1 MELGRPAHDE
11 TDTLQVLDI
20 AIGMGM
26 GLITQCFGRRHIGR
40 ITSPIH
46 MGLQLL
52 SCLGEL
58 LKTYIMIMF
67 GGILNLITS
76 YFRVP
81 RGYRGP
87 DP

>member
-1 MELGRPAHDE
+1 MELGRPHDE

-58 LKTYIMIMF
+58 LKTYIMI
-67 GGILNLITS
+67 NLIIS